1 MVDARERM
9 DRAID
14 VRESQAD
21 SGRGAHEKEAK
32 MIRPSKML
40 ATVGLVAAMILACA
54 GPSAGQRRERPRRRG
69 TRRSRPTLKVGQ
81 AAPDF
86 ELPIL
91 KEGKDAEGNKVNR
104 ITGEKIKLSSF
115 RGKKVVCVFFSSYT

>member
-1 MVDARERM
+1 MVNTQERM

-21 SGRGAHEKEAK
+21 NGLGAYEKEAK
-32 MIRPSKML
+32 MIRSSKML
-40 ATVGLVAAMILACA
+40 AMAGLLGAMILACA
-54 GPSAGQRRERPRRRG
+54 GPSAGQRRERPERRG
-69 TRRSRPTLKVGQ
+69 TRRSRRTLKVGQ

-104 ITGEKIKLSSF
+104 ITDEKIKLSSF